1 MVLRPRQ
8 RGDQG
13 IEDMKDDP
21 PLSQINIIRERQSDG
36 TLAYKMTLF
45 TDREVSQV
53 IYIRHRVLVLEA
65 VAEVLPRLTEPV
77 KWK

>member
-1 MVLRPRQ
+1 
-8 RGDQG
+8 
-13 IEDMKDDP
+13 MKDDP

>member
-1 MVLRPRQ
+1 
-8 RGDQG
+8 
-13 IEDMKDDP
+13 MKDDP

-45 TDREVSQV
+45 TNAEVSQV
-53 IYIRHRVLVLEA
+53 IYIRHRVFVLEA

>member
-65 VAEVLPRLTEPV
+65 TVEVLPRLTEPT
-77 KWK
+77 K